1 MTKFSK
7 ASLFFVLGMVMGV
20 GLPACGGPRLNIK
33 TWYLDEVQGGLIR
46 KHTNAPTEVM
56 TFEAAKGYRCVNAK
70 DFDLLINL
78 AKQAGIRGIH

>member
-1 MTKFSK
+1 MMTFSR
-7 ASLFFVLGMVMGV
+7 ASLFVVMGMMMGV

-56 TFEAAKGYRCVNAK
+56 TFGAARGYRCVNAK
-70 DFDLLINL
+70 DYDLLITL
-78 AKQAGIRGIH
+78 AKQAGIRGIN